1 MRKKQPAEKPK
12 YKLDAKGQVLGRLAS
27 EAAKI
32 LQGKNLPQFEYYQP
46 SQNKVIIYNA
56 KEIILTGRKK
66 ETKSYWRHSG
76 YPGGLKEIKAGELL
90 ETKPEEVI
98 RRAILGMLPKNK
110 LRKIWLK
117 NLKIF
122 QGEINE

>member
-1 MRKKQPAEKPK
+1 MKKEQPKNLDF
-12 YKLDAKGQVLGRLAS
+12 KLDAKGQALGRVAS
-27 EAAKI
+27 EGALL

-56 KEIILTGRKK
+56 KEVVLTGRKK
-66 ETKSYWRHSG
+66 ETKIYFRHSG
-76 YPGGLKEIKAGELL
+76 YPGGLKETKVGELL
-90 ETKPEEVI
+90 KTKPEEVI

-117 NLKIF
+117 NLKIY
-122 QGEINE
+122 QGEING